1 MIFLDAA
8 ATTPV
13 RREVL
18 EAMWPY
24 LTGEFGNP
32 SSHHSL
38 GEAAA
43 SALAGARTAT
53 AKALN
58 CRPAEV
64 TFTSG
69 GTEADNLAV
78 KGLALA
84 RRAADPSL
92 NRVVISAVEHPA
104 VEESA
109 RYLEQFYGFVV
120 DVVPVDGYGRV
131 APEVLAAVL
140 RAETALVSVMYA
152 NNEIGTI
159 QPIRALAAL
168 AHERGIPFHT
178 DAVQAA
184 GWLPLD
190 TKWLGVDAMS
200 ISGHKLGAPKGNG
213 ALFVRSRT
221 KVVPLLHGGGQER
234 GRRSGTENVAG
245 AVALATALALAQPVL
260 PGTDDQQGLAPQQ
273 GPAARFSVMRD
284 DFIRGILAGVP
295 GAVLTGHPIERLPS
309 VASFC
314 FPGTSG
320 ESVLLELERQGVLC
334 SSGSACAAGS
344 DAPSPVLVAL
354 GIDPEVAQTA
364 VRFSFDSSVTAA
376 ELQEAAA
383 AARNAVASVQAL
395 GRA

>member
-32 SSHHSL
+32 SSHHTL

-43 SALAGARTAT
+43 NALADARA
-53 AKALN
+53 AVARAFA
-58 CRPAEV
+58 CRPGEV

-78 KGLALA
+78 KGISLA
-84 RRAADPSL
+84 RQAADPGH
-92 NRVVISAVEHPA
+92 NRVAISAIEHPA

-109 RYLEQFYGFVV
+109 RYLERFHGFAV
-120 DVVPVDGYGRV
+120 DVVPVDRYGQV
-131 APEVLAAVL
+131 TPEALAEVL
-140 RAETALVSVMYA
+140 RPETAMVSVMYA

-159 QPIRALAAL
+159 QPVAALAAV
-168 AHERGIPFHT
+168 AHRHGIPFHT

-184 GWLPLD
+184 GWLSLD
-190 TKWLGVDAMS
+190 TKALGVDALS

-213 ALFVRSRT
+213 ALYLRSRT
-221 KVVPLLHGGGQER
+221 RVEPLVHGGGQER

-245 AVALATALALAQPVL
+245 AVALAKALELV
-260 PGTDDQQGLAPQQ
+260 GTDEKES
-273 GPAARFSVMRD
+273 AAKP
-284 DFIRGILAGVP
+284 LAGRVAGLRDQFIKTVLDLVP
-295 GAVLTGHPIERLPS
+295 GAILTGHPQERLPS
-309 VASFC
+309 IASFC

-320 ESVLLELERQGVLC
+320 ESVLLELERQGVVC

-344 DAPSPVLVAL
+344 DAASPVLLAL
-354 GIDPEVAQTA
+354 GIEAEVAQTA
-364 VRFSFDSSVTAA
+364 VRFSFDSTVGAA
-376 ELQEAAA
+376 ELEEAAA
-383 AARNAVASVQAL
+383 AVGAAVGSIRSL
-395 GRA
+395 SGR

>member
-32 SSHHSL
+32 SSHHTL

-43 SALAGARTAT
+43 NALADARAT
-53 AKALN
+53 VARALA
-58 CRPAEV
+58 CRPGEV

-78 KGLALA
+78 KGISLA
-84 RRAADPSL
+84 RQAADPRH
-92 NRVVISAVEHPA
+92 NRVVISAIEHPA

-109 RYLEQFYGFVV
+109 RYLERFHGFTV
-120 DVVPVDGYGRV
+120 DVVPVDRYGQV
-131 APEVLAAVL
+131 TPEALAEVL
-140 RAETALVSVMYA
+140 RPETALVSVMYA

-159 QPIRALAAL
+159 QPVAALAAV
-168 AHERGIPFHT
+168 AHLHGIPLHT

-184 GWLPLD
+184 GWLSLD
-190 TKWLGVDAMS
+190 TKALGVDALS

-213 ALFVRSRT
+213 ALYLRSRT
-221 KVVPLLHGGGQER
+221 RIEPLVHGGGQER

-245 AVALATALALAQPVL
+245 AVALAKALTMVSVDEQGRSAAEPLAGRVAGL
-260 PGTDDQQGLAPQQ
+260 RDQ
-273 GPAARFSVMRD
+273 
-284 DFIRGILAGVP
+284 FIRSVLDLVP
-295 GAVLTGHPIERLPS
+295 GAILTGHPGERLPS
-309 VASFC
+309 IASFC

-320 ESVLLELERQGVLC
+320 ESVLLELERQGVVC

-344 DAPSPVLVAL
+344 DAASPVLLAV
-354 GIDPEVAQTA
+354 GIEAEVAQTA
-364 VRFSFDSSVTAA
+364 VRFSFDSTVDAA
-376 ELQEAAA
+376 ELEEAAA
-383 AARNAVASVQAL
+383 AVGAAVGNVRSL
-395 GRA
+395 SGR